1 MAKVS
6 IVGVEKL
13 ESKLRK
19 NVSMQEV
26 KRVVRHNGAEMNA
39 KIQENADFKKG
50 YQTGATKRSVHMD
63 ITDGGMT
70 VEAGPSTEY
79 ALYLEHGTRFM
90 DAQPFVKPAF
100 DDQKKKFAQDMRE
113 LTR

>member
-6 IVGVEKL
+6 IVGIEKVEV
-13 ESKLRK
+13 KLRK

-26 KRVVRHNGAEMNA
+26 KQVVRRNGKEMNT

-50 YQTGATKRSVHMD
+50 YQTGTTKASVRQN

-70 VEAGPSTEY
+70 TESGATTKYAG
-79 ALYLEHGTRFM
+79 YLEHGTRKM
-90 DAQPFVKPAF
+90 EAQPFVKPAF
-100 DDQKKKFAQDMRE
+100 DDQKKKFVQDMRK

>member
-6 IVGVEKL
+6 IVGIEKVEV
-13 ESKLRK
+13 KLRK
-19 NVSMQEV
+19 NVTMQDV

-50 YQTGATKRSVHMD
+50 YQTGVTKGSVHLN

-70 VEAGPSTEY
+70 AEAGPSTKYSE
-79 ALYLEHGTRFM
+79 YLEHGTRKM

-100 DDQKKKFAQDMRE
+100 DDQKKKFVQDMRK